1 MRVFNAINEAFL
13 EVQNGGVDAVVNDI
27 PTNEYYVSHAG
38 NKNVRTAEVALTKE
52 DLGIAVLKGNHELL
66 EKIDDGLA
74 KIKKNGKFA
83 EIYEK
88 WFGKEPP
95 QELLQ

>member
-1 MRVFNAINEAFL
+1 M
-13 EVQNGGVDAVVNDI
+13 
-27 PTNEYYVSHAG
+27 
-38 NKNVRTAEVALTKE
+38 ALTKE

-74 KIKKNGKFA
+74 KIKENGKFA

-88 WFGKEPP
+88 WFGKQPP